1 VSAPEPPQPLEPPE
15 LPELPEP
22 PEPPEPPEFAIP
34 QQARRLTVPAARLPK
49 WLDGFADRHGSLQTR
64 LLPDESSPEQVVIS
78 AADGSRVWLE
88 VPFRPWQPTVSRPL
102 TSLQLHLSQPR
113 RIGVLLVRRGGY
125 AAGVFDGAELV
136 SSKVGS
142 GYVQGTTKAGGW
154 SQQRFARRRAN
165 QARHAFAEAAEV
177 AVRILL
183 PEAGRL
189 AALICGGDKAAVEAA
204 LSEPRLAPLL
214 PLRTPPFLTV
224 PDPRLKVLQATPEQ
238 FLSVRIAIFP

>member
-1 VSAPEPPQPLEPPE
+1 MC
-15 LPELPEP
+15 P
-22 PEPPEPPEFAIP
+22 PEPSEFAIP
-34 QQARRLTVPAARLPK
+34 PDARRLSVPAARLPK

-64 LLPDESSPEQVVIS
+64 LLPDPAAPERVVVS
-78 AADGSRVWLE
+78 AADGSTVWIE
-88 VPFRPWQPTVSRPL
+88 VPFRPWQPPASRPL
-102 TSLQLHLSQPR
+102 TSLQLHLNQPR

-142 GYVQGTTKAGGW
+142 SYVQGGTSAGGW

-183 PEAGRL
+183 PGAGRL

-204 LSEPRLAPLL
+204 LADPRLAPLL
-214 PLRTPPFLTV
+214 PLRTPPFLAV

-238 FLSVRIAIFP
+238 FLAVSLAISP